1 MILADTL
8 MPLAGG
14 VVIGAAAGGFRIMT
28 GRIAGISGI
37 YRQAITGPDRWWRLA
52 FLAGLVM
59 AGVGATALGAMRGAA
74 AIDAM
79 GLPLLI
85 GGGLLVGFG
94 AGFGGGCTSG
104 HGVCG
109 IARLSPRSLVAVPVF
124 MLSAILT
131 VLVTK

>member
-1 MILADTL
+1 MAT
-8 MPLAGG
+8 
-14 VVIGAAAGGFRIMT
+14 
-28 GRIAGISGI
+28 
-37 YRQAITGPDRWWRLA
+37 RL
-52 FLAGLVM
+52 LAGLVM

-79 GLPLLI
+79 SLPLLI

-131 VLVTK
+131 VLMTK

>member
-14 VVIGAAAGGFRIMT
+14 VVIGAAAGGFRMMT
-28 GRIAGISGI
+28 GRITGISGI

-74 AIDAM
+74 VIDAM

-85 GGGLLVGFG
+85 
-94 AGFGGGCTSG
+94 GGGCTSG

>member
-1 MILADTL
+1 MSLADTL

-37 YRQAITGPDRWWRLA
+37 YRQAIAGPDRWWRLA

-85 GGGLLVGFG
+85 GGG
-94 AGFGGGCTSG
+94 CTSG

>member
-1 MILADTL
+1 MSLADTL

-14 VVIGAAAGGFRIMT
+14 VVIGAAAGGFRMMT
-28 GRIAGISGI
+28 GRITGISGI

-74 AIDAM
+74 VIDAM

-94 AGFGGGCTSG
+94 ADSAAAAPAGMASAGSPACR
-104 HGVCG
+104 HGRWWRCRCSCS
-109 IARLSPRSLVAVPVF
+109 ARS
-124 MLSAILT
+124 
-131 VLVTK
+131 